1 MDQIDTILIEVE
13 VVIYGVVVYE
23 GDWRFDVRI
32 EWDSIVDADYQLEP
46 VAEVELFQD
55 VISNE
60 IKKIGLYFNP
70 F

>member
-1 MDQIDTILIEVE
+1 VE
-13 VVIYGVVVYE
+13 VVIYAVVVYE
-23 GDWRFDVRI
+23 GDWGFDVRI
-32 EWDSIVDADYQLEP
+32 ERDSIVDADYQLEP
-46 VAEVELFQD
+46 VTEAELFQD